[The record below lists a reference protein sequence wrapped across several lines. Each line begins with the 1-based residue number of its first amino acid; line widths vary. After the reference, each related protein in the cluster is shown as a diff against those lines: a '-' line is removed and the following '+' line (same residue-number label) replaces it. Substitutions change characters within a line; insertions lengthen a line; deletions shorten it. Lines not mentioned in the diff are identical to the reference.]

1 MSPSLSLV
9 CCPHQVWTVLP
20 LHLNLEGNPVD
31 NGRISP
37 SSKKS
42 CLFPTSEKTS
52 LQNRNFHVIT
62 QYKLHLKLFIA
73 VASFFLTS
81 DFMYTY
87 LMPVSI
93 KWWLLNLIFSM
104 RKALNGQNS
113 STNNFHPASSPLF
126 NVVWKPCFSYYLF
139 PTLLP
144 PFFIS
149 NFINFFWP
157 HFSWDCIAYDPIK
170 YNRFQI
176 SENKPE
182 TPYVML

>member
-1 MSPSLSLV
+1 MSPSLSLT

-42 CLFPTSEKTS
+42 CLFPTSEKTP

-62 QYKLHLKLFIA
+62 QYKFHLKLFIA

-93 KWWLLNLIFSM
+93 K
-104 RKALNGQNS
+104 
-113 STNNFHPASSPLF
+113 
-126 NVVWKPCFSYYLF
+126 
-139 PTLLP
+139 
-144 PFFIS
+144 
-149 NFINFFWP
+149 
-157 HFSWDCIAYDPIK
+157 
-170 YNRFQI
+170 
-176 SENKPE
+176 
-182 TPYVML
+182 